1 MTVAR
6 ILARKGHSVA
16 TIEPHATLHDVIGML
31 ADKHIGAVVVADA
44 SGAMLGI
51 LSERDVV
58 RAVANEGSAALD
70 HPVSQHMTKKVVTA
84 HPDDG
89 VIEIAKRMSQGRFRH
104 LPVVVE
110 GRLVGIVSTGDAI
123 KYRLEQLER
132 DQDALR
138 EYIAT
143 A

>member
-6 ILARKGHSVA
+6 ILARKGRAVTFA
-16 TIEPHATLHDVIGML
+16 EPHATLRDIVDIL
-31 ADKHIGAVVVADA
+31 ADKHIGAIVISDA

-51 LSERDVV
+51 VSERDVV
-58 RAVANEGSAALD
+58 RAIAKGGPDALD
-70 HPVSQHMTKKVVTA
+70 DAVSHHMTKDVVEA
-84 HPDDG
+84 HEDDG
-89 VIEIAKRMSQGRFRH
+89 VIEIAQKMSNGRFRH
-104 LPVVVE
+104 MPVVKD
-110 GRLVGIVSTGDAI
+110 GRVVGIVSTGDAI
-123 KYRLEQLER
+123 KYRLEQMER